1 MIDLLEQLIGRGC
14 DRQEARVELRCCS
27 RTWAA
32 VAVLGM
38 LVSGGCATIPVGSL
52 TAIDSVEAIETV
64 GAQAKTGTVRIE
76 STSAAVGSPISAIQP
91 VHLPAMVRQQA
102 VEPAGPGGPDPAVV
116 AAFPDEFVIDG
127 GDRGDPVHYQTFLRY
142 GVETEDTIA
151 EYTDDEGEAHILPSN
166 RVAIYAPRFATV
178 RTVQLPVEGFGIE
191 RMASA
196 HRLSREVRLTKRD
209 TLKQHSQQA
218 GAVDA
223 RVRSRA
229 SGLLSELQ
237 TARVSRLLSTGEHV
251 KLINV
256 FGDTGRMIAGR
267 MEQGDV
273 ARMAKSMANAA
284 AWAGDESPR
293 ATASTATGQSIQS
306 TPWVGAYTGV
316 EINHKRIGQ
325 LKILKLADR
334 ETARSDDVVRFTL
347 RFDNVGE
354 RPLTAVRIVDNLS
367 PRLEY
372 VEDSAT
378 LGFSDETEETPAAE
392 ARGGRITVDDNE
404 QGSVVLVFELD
415 EPLPGGVGGVITF
428 QARVR

>member
-1 MIDLLEQLIGRGC
+1 MIDLLGQLTGRGC
-14 DRQEARVELRCCS
+14 DRKEASVEPRGWS
-27 RTWAA
+27 RTWAT
-32 VAVLGM
+32 VALFSM

-52 TAIDSVEAIETV
+52 TAVDSVEAIETV
-64 GAQAKTGTVRIE
+64 GAQAETGTVRME
-76 STSAAVGSPISAIQP
+76 STVAAPGSPISAIQP
-91 VHLPAMVRQQA
+91 VHLPAMVRQKA
-102 VEPAGPGGPDPAVV
+102 VELAGPGGPDPAVV

-127 GDRGDPVHYQTFLRY
+127 GDRGDPVHYQTFLRH

-151 EYTDDEGEAHILPSN
+151 EYTDDEGEAHVLPSN

-178 RTVQLPVEGFGIE
+178 RTVQLSVEGFGIE

-209 TLKQHSQQA
+209 TLRQHSQQA
-218 GAVDA
+218 VAVDA

-251 KLINV
+251 KLVNV
-256 FGDTGRMIAGR
+256 FGDTGRTIAGR
-267 MEQGDV
+267 MDQGDV

-306 TPWVGAYTGV
+306 TPWVGAYTAV
-316 EINHKRIGQ
+316 ETKHKRIGQ

-334 ETARSDDVVRFTL
+334 ETARSDDVIRFTL

-392 ARGGRITVDDNE
+392 ARGGRITVDDND

-415 EPLPGGVGGVITF
+415 EPLPGGVGGLITF